1 MAFSAIASVAS
12 GIMGASSAKKA
23 AAAQERAAQQD
34 LAFQRETR
42 DLILERMDPFYQ
54 PGITAQN
61 ALSFE
66 LGLGAR
72 PMVGG
77 TAPQI
82 ETFTETMSMGQP
94 AGGGV
99 RSVPGVPANMLYPGR
114 NGEER
119 RRADEARAAAQP
131 QSVTRYRVGGNVF
144 NTLEEAQA
152 WARANPQ
159 GGTEYQGFQA
169 TPGYQFQMDQGTAAV
184 NALAGARGGLDS
196 GRTRQD
202 LLTFGQGLANQEY
215 NTYVDRLTNMAG
227 VGYNAAAAQGTAA
240 TNAASGVSNAL
251 AGIGNAQ
258 SAGAIGQGQ
267 AWQDMFGNLAGLN
280 QYQRNVT
287 GQNAPGMNFGNA
299 NWARGMTGNQLL
311 PPRF

>member
-12 GIMGASSAKKA
+12 GIMGSRSAKKA

-42 DLILERMDPFYQ
+42 DLIFDRLDPFYQ

-61 ALSFE
+61 ALAFE
-66 LGLGAR
+66 MGLGNR
-72 PMVGG
+72 PMIGG

-94 AGGGV
+94 VMPEFG
-99 RSVPGVPANMLYPGR
+99 PGR
-114 NGEER
+114 GGEER
-119 RRADEARAAAQP
+119 RREWENGQRFAGKIAGLAGFLQQP

-152 WARANPQ
+152 WANANPQ
-159 GGTEYQGFQA
+159 GGTEYRGFQA

-215 NTYVDRLTNMAG
+215 GNYLNRLSGMAG
-227 VGYNAAAAQGTAA
+227 TGFSAAGATANAA
-240 TNAASGVSNAL
+240 TNAAAGVSNAL
-251 AGIGNAQ
+251 GGIGNAQ
-258 SAGAIGQGQ
+258 SAGAIGAGN
-267 AWQDMFGNLAGLN
+267 AWQNAFGNLAGLS
-280 QYQRNVT
+280 QYQKGVT
-287 GQNAPGMNFGNA
+287 GQNSFGNSRMFDPLFGG
-299 NWARGMTGNQLL
+299 RGLGGFT
-311 PPRF
+311 